1 MCSVYDGI
9 MHLAS
14 FAELEQRDFA
24 ALDQYQILPQA
35 LHHVETVDCHSNIGD
50 LHVASP
56 LIRALRPQRL
66 QSSPNIQEDVRQE
79 GMNLLVPAAWWLE
92 HDAPSYYGNLGN
104 QGNKDACLIAQLAPD
119 SMGTLMPMV
128 KKISAL
134 EKYRASAICLTM
146 SPLAQSYPYGDV
158 PWRPK
163 GREEIAELKAAST
176 CPLWLSGIASVRDAE
191 IAAEAGVD
199 AIVISNQLGAHL
211 HTPATIDIFPEI
223 FDAVAGMTSILVAG
237 NIRHGL
243 DIFRYLAVGAEAII
257 SYSDRSIWQLL
268 DELRYVMR
276 LTGCATLADISYEAV
291 YVPLFRE
298 P

>member
-1 MCSVYDGI
+1 MCRVYDVA
-9 MHLAS
+9 MHPAS
-14 FAELEQRDFA
+14 SVKLEQRDFA

-35 LHHVETVDCHSNIGD
+35 LHHVETVDCHGTIGD
-50 LHVASP
+50 LPVASP
-56 LIRALRPQRL
+56 LIRALRSQHL
-66 QSSPNIQEDVRQE
+66 QSSYSLQEEINV
-79 GMNLLVPAAWWLE
+79 LVPAMWWLE
-92 HDAPSYYGNLGN
+92 HASNYQLKG
-104 QGNKDACLIAQLAPD
+104 DACLIAELAPE

-134 EKYRASAICLTM
+134 EKYRASALCLNM
-146 SPLAQSYPYGDV
+146 SPLAQSHPYGDIT
-158 PWRPK
+158 WRPK

-176 CPLWLSGIASVRDAE
+176 CPLWLSGIASVHDAE

-211 HTPATIDIFPEI
+211 HTPATIDLFPEI

-237 NIRHGL
+237 TIRHGL
-243 DIFRYLAVGAEAII
+243 DIFRYLAVGAEAVI
-257 SYSDRSIWQLL
+257 SHSDRSIWQLV

-291 YVPLFRE
+291 HVPLFRE